1 MTVLFKC
8 FLSVRNL
15 IDFRSASQNK
25 QSPDSVGGLREDQC
39 GEWFRGAGGMAACG
53 CKQKLKQN
61 EASQESDNEYDEDY
75 SGNDILNLRTTI
87 LDLRRS

>member
-1 MTVLFKC
+1 
-8 FLSVRNL
+8 
-15 IDFRSASQNK
+15 
-25 QSPDSVGGLREDQC
+25 
-39 GEWFRGAGGMAACG
+39 MAACG